1 MRRLIAVTTVLVA
14 LGVGASSATA
24 APPGLFGHA
33 QRLCERQGGSFGTGA
48 GSYSCSRVGQS
59 YTDRELSQADRVCM
73 RTGGPG
79 IVVADL
85 DAPHDRYDCFILT

>member
-33 QRLCERQGGSFGTGA
+33 QGGSFGTGA

-85 DAPHDRYDCFILT
+85 GAPHDRYDCFILT